1 MKGNFEKFVVL
12 RYYWD
17 WWTEWYSFLVSQKKI
32 MVFAIRLMVKLINI
46 LCPCQLHIIYIDS
59 AILNNI
65 GSIGVF
71 IAFFRLVRGADR
83 EPRAR
88 EAGPEASKA

>member
-1 MKGNFEKFVVL
+1 
-12 RYYWD
+12 
-17 WWTEWYSFLVSQKKI
+17 

-46 LCPCQLHIIYIDS
+46 LHCPCQLHIIYIDS

-88 EAGPEASKA
+88 EAGPEAMYNNIEDRQEMNLYLRSKSSIN

>member
-1 MKGNFEKFVVL
+1 
-12 RYYWD
+12 
-17 WWTEWYSFLVSQKKI
+17 

-88 EAGPEASKA
+88 EAGPEASMAKNSL